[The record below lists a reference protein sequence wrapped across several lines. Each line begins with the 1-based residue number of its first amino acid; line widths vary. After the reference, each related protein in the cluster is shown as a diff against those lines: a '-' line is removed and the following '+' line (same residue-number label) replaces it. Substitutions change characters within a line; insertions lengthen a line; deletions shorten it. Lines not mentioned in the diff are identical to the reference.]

1 MFCCEYCE
9 IFNTVLRNICKRLLF
24 KFFNGSLFYGPKGL
38 RFRVTGLVFDFN
50 SASLVLKQVPICIR
64 KPKTNT
70 FDKSVVLDGFRSFKL
85 VPHFNKYHF
94 RTRYVM
100 NLVQQCLTR
109 KIYGLH
115 ICTHGVNILTSV
127 LKNQVFS
134 GSFLFLPGETINL
147 LSIPYIRMNCGNFL
161 THFQIF
167 LKTNLG
173 ASDITCTKVYK

>member
-115 ICTHGVNILTSV
+115 ICTHGVNILTCFEKS
-127 LKNQVFS
+127 
-134 GSFLFLPGETINL
+134 
-147 LSIPYIRMNCGNFL
+147 SIFRNF
-161 THFQIF
+161 FIF
-167 LKTNLG
+167 
-173 ASDITCTKVYK
+173 AR